1 MQRLLFER
9 RPPSLRSSGRNEAT
23 RSSVRALPAFQE
35 RLRREVPVQ
44 RLGTPSEDAMLA
56 VFLASDE
63 CRFMVGQSVPFAG
76 GWVT

>member
-1 MQRLLFER
+1 
-9 RPPSLRSSGRNEAT
+9 
-23 RSSVRALPAFQE
+23 
-35 RLRREVPVQ
+35 VQ
-44 RLGTPSEDAMLA
+44 RLGTPGEDAMLA

>member
-1 MQRLLFER
+1 M
-9 RPPSLRSSGRNEAT
+9 
-23 RSSVRALPAFQE
+23 FQE
-35 RLRREVPVQ
+35 RLRREVPAQ
-44 RLGTPSEDAMLA
+44 RLGTPAEDAMLA

>member
-1 MQRLLFER
+1 VVLGIQVNLIAQNFVEN
-9 RPPSLRSSGRNEAT
+9 PTYFPDE
-23 RSSVRALPAFQE
+23 VRALPAFQE

-44 RLGTPSEDAMLA
+44 RLGTPREDAMLA

-63 CRFMVGQSVPFAG
+63 CRFMVGQSIPFPG